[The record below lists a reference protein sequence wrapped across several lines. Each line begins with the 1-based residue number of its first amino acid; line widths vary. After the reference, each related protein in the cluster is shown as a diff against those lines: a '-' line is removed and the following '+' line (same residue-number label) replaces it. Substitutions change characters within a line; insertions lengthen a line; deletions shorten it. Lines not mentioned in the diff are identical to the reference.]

1 MSSSPS
7 PRKRKPGPKP
17 MRPTKRQRHQVE
29 VGVSIGLTVDQIAT
43 AVAIPRH
50 TIYRHFSD
58 ELARAAAPETGAPA
72 GDLMECV
79 TESCKINC
87 SPKVKKQFQPKWC
100 VYSVSHNKV

>member
-1 MSSSPS
+1 MSSAPS

-17 MRPTKRQRHQVE
+17 MRPTKGQRHQVE

-58 ELARAAAPETGAPA
+58 ELATGRAKRLLANAVGLERYGRGWQCECREIPA
-72 GDLMECV
+72 
-79 TESCKINC
+79 
-87 SPKVKKQFQPKWC
+87 
-100 VYSVSHNKV
+100 HA